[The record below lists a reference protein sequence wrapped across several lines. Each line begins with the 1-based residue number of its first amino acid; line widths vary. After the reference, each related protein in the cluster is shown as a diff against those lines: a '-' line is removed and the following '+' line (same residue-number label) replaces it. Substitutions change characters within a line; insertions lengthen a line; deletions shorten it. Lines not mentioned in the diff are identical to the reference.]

1 MITQATD
8 TDIAALAEMASHIW
22 HNSTPDELRAAFAE
36 IIDADD
42 AVCYIQYCGEVPV
55 GFAQCSLRR
64 DYVEGTSSS
73 PVGYLEGIF
82 VQEGYRNRGYAGAL
96 LAACEAWAQ
105 RKGCTEFA
113 SDCEL
118 DNTDSYRFH
127 QAMGFVEANRVI
139 CFTKPI
145 GKTEERR

>member
-1 MITQATD
+1 MITQATA
-8 TDIAALAEMASHIW
+8 TDIAILAEMASHIW
-22 HNSTPDELRAAFAE
+22 HNSTTDALQAAFAE
-36 IIDADD
+36 IIGTDD

-73 PVGYLEGIF
+73 PVGYLEGIY
-82 VQEGYRNRGYAGAL
+82 VQKEYRNRGYAGAL
-96 LAACEAWAQ
+96 LAACETWAQ
-105 RKGCTEFA
+105 NKGCTEFA

-127 QAMGFVEANRVI
+127 QAMGFTEVNRVI

-145 GKTEERR
+145 DKTKERR